1 MEMLAQLSFGQVSS
15 QAYYLYGMV
24 LLLVSAWVALNME
37 KPEK

>member
-1 MEMLAQLSFGQVSS
+1 MEILAQLNFGQVSP
-15 QAYYLYGMV
+15 QAYYIYGVV